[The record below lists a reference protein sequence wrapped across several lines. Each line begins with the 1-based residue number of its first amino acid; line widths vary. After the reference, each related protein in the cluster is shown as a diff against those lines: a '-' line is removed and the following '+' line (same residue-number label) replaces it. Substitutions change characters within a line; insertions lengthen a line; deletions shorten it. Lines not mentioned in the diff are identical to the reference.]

1 MDLDPLMKGNIEKR
15 IEIQS
20 SYNQPYTQKEFN
32 SAYDYVKVKK
42 PGMYSFLVVVY
53 CLKNM
58 KFLLTEQQLMSKLD
72 KILFQNNWFGF
83 IM

>member
-1 MDLDPLMKGNIEKR
+1 MDLDPLMKGNLEKR

-42 PGMYSFLVVVY
+42 PGMYSFLIVV
-53 CLKNM
+53 
-58 KFLLTEQQLMSKLD
+58 
-72 KILFQNNWFGF
+72 
-83 IM
+83 